1 MSYEDITA
9 RFDAMVRIAR
19 EAIEGSAPGCTRSG
33 YSEAD
38 AHEAL
43 YIIHNLARFDSTPEQ
58 ALGYWNDWLMK

>member
-1 MSYEDITA
+1 MKEVTD
-9 RFDAMVRIAR
+9 RLDAIVRLAR
-19 EAIEGSAPGCTRSG
+19 EALEGSAEGCSRAG

-58 ALGYWNDWLMK
+58 AIGYWNDWLSK